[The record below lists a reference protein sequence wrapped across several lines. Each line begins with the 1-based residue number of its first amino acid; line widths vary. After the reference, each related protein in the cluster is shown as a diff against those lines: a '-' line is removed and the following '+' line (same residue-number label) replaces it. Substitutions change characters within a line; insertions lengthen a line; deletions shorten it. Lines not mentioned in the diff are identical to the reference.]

1 MTYGLYKFE
10 KNEQKRVFVLD
21 CGGRIL
27 DFTLL
32 MLTKNDNGIICDV
45 EDTFGDPFF
54 GGKVFDIALM
64 EAIKKENKI
73 FNNIDNNKYLRLKVA
88 LEKTKI
94 ELSKYD
100 STNIILENFCHVMKI
115 IYIIFKLI
123 QISY

>member
-1 MTYGLYKFE
+1 
-10 KNEQKRVFVLD
+10 
-21 CGGRIL
+21 
-27 DFTLL
+27 